1 MNRHIHHHKNK
12 LQPLSSNTKNLLKK
26 IKISMTKKKNREII
40 DHYKIPL
47 LTSKSF
53 KHKKSKY
60 KKKDTHR
67 LKNKYSK
74 KKEENKHI
82 KHNKDTYISK
92 LIDLYYD
99 NDNVSKQYLNTAHKN
114 LHILPHQRRVIVFG
128 DVHGDLEATLEC
140 FIIAKCINK
149 ITLPKDKSVKNMN
162 SFFKKLKWIGGDT
175 YVVQLGDQIDRV
187 RPQRWDS
194 NDITKD
200 NAFKD
205 EGTTLEILYLFYY
218 LNELASKNEGRVF
231 SIIGNHEIMNVEAD
245 FRYVS
250 LKEFKCFKNHL
261 IKTYKRN
268 SKYPYD
274 SNTLKNNSHKF
285 KYSKTKKRNK
295 FDDINDTYSN
305 NIYKNINIDYDDNFT
320 EVPEGFRERL
330 YAFSPTGIC
339 ANLIGSNNYVLLQ
352 IGNWLFC
359 HGSPVLETI
368 QTYTMDL
375 INNIVSMYLLGID
388 NKNKYIEQ
396 HYYNITKSH
405 NNSVLWNRTFGDTN
419 INNEKE
425 KELLNK
431 LDTILNEY
439 NNKNN
444 VYHKATHI
452 AIGHTT
458 QYSSNKGI
466 NSICNNRVWRCDV
479 GMSRAFGS
487 RESGSHRNPQVLEIL
502 NINGIE
508 QINILK

>member
-1 MNRHIHHHKNK
+1 MIRYRHNKNK
-12 LQPLSSNTKNLLKK
+12 LIQQLSSNTKNLLKK
-26 IKISMTKKKNREII
+26 IKISMTKKKNRETI
-40 DHYKIPL
+40 DNYKIPL
-47 LTSKSF
+47 LSSKSF
-53 KHKKSKY
+53 KHKKSNY
-60 KKKDTHR
+60 KEIKETHKLKD
-67 LKNKYSK
+67 SE
-74 KKEENKHI
+74 KKEES

-92 LIDLYYD
+92 LVELYYD
-99 NDNVSKQYLNTAHKN
+99 NDTVSKQYLDTAQKKI
-114 LHILPHQRRVIVFG
+114 HILPHQRRVIVFG
-128 DVHGDLEATLEC
+128 DVHGDLEATLDC
-140 FIIAKCINK
+140 FIIAKCIKK
-149 ITLPKDKSVKNMN
+149 IELPKDKSVKNMN
-162 SFFKKLKWIGGDT
+162 SFFKKLKWIGEDT

-187 RPQRWDS
+187 RPQKWDH

-200 NAFKD
+200 SAFND

-268 SKYPYD
+268 SKYPYA
-274 SNTLKNNSHKF
+274 SNTLKNNSYKF
-285 KYSKTKKRNK
+285 KKSKTKKRNE
-295 FDDINDTYSN
+295 FYDINNTHN
-305 NIYKNINIDYDDNFT
+305 DNHNDEFT
-320 EVPEGFRERL
+320 QVPEGFRERL

-339 ANLIGSNNYVLLQ
+339 ANLIGSNSYVLLQ

-359 HGSPVLETI
+359 HGSPVLETM

-375 INNIVSMYLLGID
+375 VNNIVSMYLLGID
-388 NKNKYIEQ
+388 NKKKYIEQ
-396 HYYNITKSH
+396 HYNNLTKTH
-405 NNSVLWNRTFGDTN
+405 NNSVLWSRAFGDTN
-419 INNEKE
+419 IDNEKE
-425 KELLNK
+425 KQLLNK
-431 LDTILNEY
+431 LNTILNEY

-444 VYHKATHI
+444 VYNKATHI

-479 GMSRAFGS
+479 GMSRAFGN
-487 RESGSHRNPQVLEIL
+487 RESGSNRSPQVLEIL
-502 NINGIE
+502 NSNGIE